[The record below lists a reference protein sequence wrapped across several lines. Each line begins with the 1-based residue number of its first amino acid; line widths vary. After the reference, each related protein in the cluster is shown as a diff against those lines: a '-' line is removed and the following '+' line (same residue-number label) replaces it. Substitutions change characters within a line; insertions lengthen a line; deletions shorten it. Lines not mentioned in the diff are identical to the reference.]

1 MRSASNRAPAG
12 VTVRSTTE
20 SSDPSRAPESVRE
33 ISRLAR
39 VAASMSSVLLSRWL
53 KGRASAGRS
62 AFCVRST

>member
-1 MRSASNRAPAG
+1 
-12 VTVRSTTE
+12 VRSTTE

-33 ISRLAR
+33 ISRLAL